1 MEATLFHTF
10 ALLGG
15 IAEITVKYAESKDI
29 TSANRYFKYGQQVST
44 LYFKKFLAL

>member
-15 IAEITVKYAESKDI
+15 IVEITVKYAESKDI
-29 TSANRYFKYGQQVST
+29 TSANRYFNHSQQVFT
-44 LYFKKFLAL
+44 IHFKQ